1 MTRDGTV
8 GRSDAT
14 ETNLPF
20 HRETRSRSNDEDSGR
35 GTHQGQ
41 QSIQTA
47 STGRTHDCKRLL
59 CGTPHDL
66 LPGGGH
72 PHMIRRREFMAMLGA
87 AAAWPLAARAQQPA
101 VPLVGFL
108 GGETPELQ
116 SRDVQ
121 ALRQGLSEQGYV
133 EGRNFAFEFR
143 WAQDQTDRLPGLA
156 VDLVRRQVTV
166 LVANGTPP
174 ALAAKAATSTIPI
187 LFNTGGDPVELGF
200 VSSLNRPGGNLT
212 GVTALNVAIGPKRLE
227 LLHEIAPTAHVI
239 ALLANPINPN
249 GDALAREV
257 QTAAR
262 TLGLELHVLNASS
275 EHDLDQAFA
284 TLSQLQAGGLVIA
297 THGYFVSRPAQ
308 LGARVLRQRVPA
320 IFVSRE
326 FAAAGGL
333 MSYGG
338 NLSEEFRLLGVYA
351 GRILKGEKPGDLPVQ
366 QATRF
371 ELIINLTTA
380 KALGVTVPVSLLT
393 RADEL
398 IE

>member
-1 MTRDGTV
+1 M
-8 GRSDAT
+8 
-14 ETNLPF
+14 
-20 HRETRSRSNDEDSGR
+20 
-35 GTHQGQ
+35 
-41 QSIQTA
+41 
-47 STGRTHDCKRLL
+47 
-59 CGTPHDL
+59 
-66 LPGGGH
+66 
-72 PHMIRRREFMAMLGA
+72 MRRREFITLLGGA

-116 SRDVQ
+116 PRDVQ

-239 ALLANPINPN
+239 ALLVKN

-297 THGYFVSRPAQ
+297 TDSYFLSRPAQ

>member
-1 MTRDGTV
+1 M
-8 GRSDAT
+8 
-14 ETNLPF
+14 
-20 HRETRSRSNDEDSGR
+20 
-35 GTHQGQ
+35 
-41 QSIQTA
+41 
-47 STGRTHDCKRLL
+47 
-59 CGTPHDL
+59 
-66 LPGGGH
+66 
-72 PHMIRRREFMAMLGA
+72 MRRREFITLLGGVA
-87 AAAWPLAARAQQPA
+87 TWPIAARAQQPA

-116 SRDVQ
+116 PRDVQ

-143 WAQDQTDRLPGLA
+143 WAQGQTDRLPGLA

-239 ALLANPINPN
+239 ALLVKN

-297 THGYFVSRPAQ
+297 TDSYFLSRPAQ

-333 MSYGG
+333 MSYGAVG

>member
-1 MTRDGTV
+1 
-8 GRSDAT
+8 
-14 ETNLPF
+14 
-20 HRETRSRSNDEDSGR
+20 
-35 GTHQGQ
+35 
-41 QSIQTA
+41 
-47 STGRTHDCKRLL
+47 
-59 CGTPHDL
+59 
-66 LPGGGH
+66 
-72 PHMIRRREFMAMLGA
+72 MIRRREFMAMLGA

-108 GGETPELQ
+108 GGETPELR

-143 WAQDQTDRLPGLA
+143 WAEDQTDRLPGLA

-262 TLGLELHVLNASS
+262 TLGLELHVLNAGS

-297 THGYFVSRPAQ
+297 TYGYFVSRPAQ

>member
-1 MTRDGTV
+1 
-8 GRSDAT
+8 
-14 ETNLPF
+14 
-20 HRETRSRSNDEDSGR
+20 
-35 GTHQGQ
+35 
-41 QSIQTA
+41 
-47 STGRTHDCKRLL
+47 
-59 CGTPHDL
+59 
-66 LPGGGH
+66 
-72 PHMIRRREFMAMLGA
+72 MIRRREFMAMLGA

-101 VPLVGFL
+101 MPLVGFL

-143 WAQDQTDRLPGLA
+143 WAQGQTDRLPGLA

-239 ALLANPINPN
+239 ALLVKN

-297 THGYFVSRPAQ
+297 TDGYFLSRPAQ

>member
-1 MTRDGTV
+1 
-8 GRSDAT
+8 
-14 ETNLPF
+14 
-20 HRETRSRSNDEDSGR
+20 
-35 GTHQGQ
+35 
-41 QSIQTA
+41 
-47 STGRTHDCKRLL
+47 
-59 CGTPHDL
+59 
-66 LPGGGH
+66 
-72 PHMIRRREFMAMLGA
+72 MIRRREFITLLGGT

-116 SRDVQ
+116 SRDEQ

-133 EGRNFAFEFR
+133 EGPNFAFEFR
-143 WAQDQTDRLPGLA
+143 WAEDQTDRLPGLA

-297 THGYFVSRPAQ
+297 TDGYFVSRPAQ

>member
-1 MTRDGTV
+1 
-8 GRSDAT
+8 
-14 ETNLPF
+14 
-20 HRETRSRSNDEDSGR
+20 
-35 GTHQGQ
+35 
-41 QSIQTA
+41 
-47 STGRTHDCKRLL
+47 
-59 CGTPHDL
+59 
-66 LPGGGH
+66 
-72 PHMIRRREFMAMLGA
+72 MIRRREFMAMLGA

-108 GGETPELQ
+108 GGETPELR

-121 ALRQGLSEQGYV
+121 ALRQGLSEQGYF

-143 WAQDQTDRLPGLA
+143 WAEGQTDRLPGLA

-227 LLHEIAPTAHVI
+227 LLHEIAPTARVI
-239 ALLANPINPN
+239 ALLVKN

-284 TLSQLQAGGLVIA
+284 TFSQLQAGGLVIA
-297 THGYFVSRPAQ
+297 THSYFVSRPAQ

>member
-1 MTRDGTV
+1 M
-8 GRSDAT
+8 
-14 ETNLPF
+14 
-20 HRETRSRSNDEDSGR
+20 
-35 GTHQGQ
+35 
-41 QSIQTA
+41 
-47 STGRTHDCKRLL
+47 
-59 CGTPHDL
+59 
-66 LPGGGH
+66 
-72 PHMIRRREFMAMLGA
+72 RRRDFITLLSG
-87 AAAWPLAARAQQPA
+87 AAAWPLAVRAQQPA

-239 ALLANPINPN
+239 ALLVKN

-284 TLSQLQAGGLVIA
+284 TFSQLQAGGLVIA
-297 THGYFVSRPAQ
+297 THSYFVSRPAQ

-333 MSYGG
+333 MSYGAVG

>member
-1 MTRDGTV
+1 
-8 GRSDAT
+8 
-14 ETNLPF
+14 
-20 HRETRSRSNDEDSGR
+20 
-35 GTHQGQ
+35 
-41 QSIQTA
+41 
-47 STGRTHDCKRLL
+47 
-59 CGTPHDL
+59 
-66 LPGGGH
+66 
-72 PHMIRRREFMAMLGA
+72 MIRRREFITLLGGT

-108 GGETPELQ
+108 GGETPELR

-121 ALRQGLSEQGYV
+121 ALRQGLSEQGYF

-143 WAQDQTDRLPGLA
+143 WAEGQTDRLPGLA

-212 GVTALNVAIGPKRLE
+212 GVTALNAAIGPKRLE

-284 TLSQLQAGGLVIA
+284 TFSQLQAGGLVIA
-297 THGYFVSRPAQ
+297 THSYFVSRPAQ

-351 GRILKGEKPGDLPVQ
+351 GRILKGEKPGELPVQ

>member
-1 MTRDGTV
+1 M
-8 GRSDAT
+8 
-14 ETNLPF
+14 
-20 HRETRSRSNDEDSGR
+20 
-35 GTHQGQ
+35 
-41 QSIQTA
+41 
-47 STGRTHDCKRLL
+47 
-59 CGTPHDL
+59 
-66 LPGGGH
+66 
-72 PHMIRRREFMAMLGA
+72 MRRREFITLLGGA

-116 SRDVQ
+116 PRDVQ

-143 WAQDQTDRLPGLA
+143 WAEDQTDRLPGLA

-239 ALLANPINPN
+239 ALLVKN

-284 TLSQLQAGGLVIA
+284 TLSRLQAGGLVIA

>member
-1 MTRDGTV
+1 
-8 GRSDAT
+8 
-14 ETNLPF
+14 
-20 HRETRSRSNDEDSGR
+20 
-35 GTHQGQ
+35 
-41 QSIQTA
+41 
-47 STGRTHDCKRLL
+47 
-59 CGTPHDL
+59 
-66 LPGGGH
+66 
-72 PHMIRRREFMAMLGA
+72 MIRRREFITLLGGT

-212 GVTALNVAIGPKRLE
+212 GVTALNAAIGPKRLE

-239 ALLANPINPN
+239 ALLVNPINPN

-257 QTAAR
+257 QAAAR

-297 THGYFVSRPAQ
+297 TDGYFLSRPAQ

>member
-1 MTRDGTV
+1 M
-8 GRSDAT
+8 
-14 ETNLPF
+14 
-20 HRETRSRSNDEDSGR
+20 
-35 GTHQGQ
+35 
-41 QSIQTA
+41 
-47 STGRTHDCKRLL
+47 
-59 CGTPHDL
+59 
-66 LPGGGH
+66 
-72 PHMIRRREFMAMLGA
+72 RRRDLITLIGG

-108 GGETPELQ
+108 GGETPEL
-116 SRDVQ
+116 RLHDVQ

-143 WAQDQTDRLPGLA
+143 WAEGQTDRLPGLA

-166 LVANGTPP
+166 LVANGTPS

-187 LFNTGGDPVELGF
+187 LFDTGGDPVELGF

-227 LLHEIAPTAHVI
+227 LLHEIAPTARVI
-239 ALLANPINPN
+239 ALLVNPINPN

-257 QTAAR
+257 QAAAR

-275 EHDLDQAFA
+275 EQDLDQAFA

-297 THGYFVSRPAQ
+297 TDGYFLARPGQ

-333 MSYGG
+333 MTYGG
-338 NLSEEFRLLGVYA
+338 NLTEEFRLLGVYA
-351 GRILKGEKPGDLPVQ
+351 GRILKG
-366 QATRF
+366 
-371 ELIINLTTA
+371 
-380 KALGVTVPVSLLT
+380 
-393 RADEL
+393 
-398 IE
+398 

>member
-1 MTRDGTV
+1 M
-8 GRSDAT
+8 
-14 ETNLPF
+14 
-20 HRETRSRSNDEDSGR
+20 
-35 GTHQGQ
+35 
-41 QSIQTA
+41 
-47 STGRTHDCKRLL
+47 
-59 CGTPHDL
+59 
-66 LPGGGH
+66 
-72 PHMIRRREFMAMLGA
+72 RRREFIVTLGST
-87 AAAWPLAARAQQPA
+87 AAAWSLSAQAQKATQP
-101 VPLVGFL
+101 VIGFL
-108 GGETPELQ
+108 GQSTPTAIAVLIEGFN
-116 SRDVQ
+116 
-121 ALRQGLSEQGYV
+121 QGLKEQG
-133 EGRNFAFEFR
+133 FADGQNVTIEFR
-143 WAQDQTDRLPGLA
+143 WAQGQTDRLPGLA

-239 ALLANPINPN
+239 ALLVKN

-284 TLSQLQAGGLVIA
+284 TFSQLQAGGLVIA
-297 THGYFVSRPAQ
+297 TDSYFLSRPAQ

-366 QATRF
+366 QPTRF
-371 ELIINLTTA
+371 ELVINLKTA
-380 KALGVTVPVSLLT
+380 KTLGLTVPPTLLAIAT
-393 RADEL
+393 EV

>member
-1 MTRDGTV
+1 M
-8 GRSDAT
+8 
-14 ETNLPF
+14 
-20 HRETRSRSNDEDSGR
+20 
-35 GTHQGQ
+35 
-41 QSIQTA
+41 
-47 STGRTHDCKRLL
+47 
-59 CGTPHDL
+59 
-66 LPGGGH
+66 
-72 PHMIRRREFMAMLGA
+72 
-87 AAAWPLAARAQQPA
+87 
-101 VPLVGFL
+101 PLVGFL
-108 GGETPELQ
+108 GGDTPELQ

-239 ALLANPINPN
+239 ALLVNPINPN

-257 QTAAR
+257 QAAAR

-284 TLSQLQAGGLVIA
+284 TLSRLQAGGLVIA
-297 THGYFVSRPAQ
+297 THSYFVSRPAQ

>member
-1 MTRDGTV
+1 M
-8 GRSDAT
+8 
-14 ETNLPF
+14 
-20 HRETRSRSNDEDSGR
+20 
-35 GTHQGQ
+35 
-41 QSIQTA
+41 
-47 STGRTHDCKRLL
+47 
-59 CGTPHDL
+59 
-66 LPGGGH
+66 
-72 PHMIRRREFMAMLGA
+72 MRRREFITLLGGA

-166 LVANGTPP
+166 LVATGTPP

-239 ALLANPINPN
+239 ALLVKN